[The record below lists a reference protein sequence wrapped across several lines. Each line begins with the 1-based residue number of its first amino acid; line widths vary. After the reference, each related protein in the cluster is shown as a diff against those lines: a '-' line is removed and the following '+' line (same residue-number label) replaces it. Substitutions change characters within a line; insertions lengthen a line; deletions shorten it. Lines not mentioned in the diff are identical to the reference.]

1 MSVYLIN
8 NDSPTSR
15 GQYTEVFSI
24 DTEAAVFVTITCTN
38 IKSISSIVATPV
50 NPAAAAAAAGVYSD
64 ITEGNSVSSVKF
76 NVGANN
82 AQFRVSITGAI

>member
-15 GQYTEVFSI
+15 GQYTEVYKI
-24 DTEAAVFVTITCTN
+24 DTEAGVSVTITTSS
-38 IKSISSIVATPV
+38 IKSVSVVTPTPI
-50 NPAAAAAAAGVYSD
+50 NAAAAAAVAGVFFE
-64 ITEGNSVSSVKF
+64 ITEGNSAASVKV

-82 AQFRVSITGAI
+82 CQFLISITGAI